1 MTHTHTR
8 LLMLWL
14 LSLYVTSDS
23 QQNLQLAVMG
33 VTRTHASGSSS
44 IGRVDEFF
52 CSPETIPAKLKLP
65 LYSHKIRS
73 WIKMVLYKTNCF
85 LVFDLT
91 CYNICKKNYGAI
103 NQNRVLNMVKT

>member
-14 LSLYVTSDS
+14 LSLNVTSQS
-23 QQNLQLAVMG
+23 AKLELAVMG

-44 IGRVDEFF
+44 IGRVDKFF

-65 LYSHKIRS
+65 LYSH
-73 WIKMVLYKTNCF
+73 
-85 LVFDLT
+85 
-91 CYNICKKNYGAI
+91 
-103 NQNRVLNMVKT
+103 